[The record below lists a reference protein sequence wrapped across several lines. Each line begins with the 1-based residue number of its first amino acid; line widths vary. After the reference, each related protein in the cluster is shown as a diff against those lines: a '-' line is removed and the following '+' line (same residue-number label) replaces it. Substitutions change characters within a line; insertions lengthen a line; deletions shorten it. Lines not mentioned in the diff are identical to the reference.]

1 MAKQVEK
8 TYGNALFELAL
19 EQNQIDILF
28 NDVNEVI
35 SILQEN
41 MDFIKLLS
49 HPRVSKEDKIK
60 LVEEAFKGKISDDI
74 TGLIVMIVKKDH
86 SRQLID
92 TLKAFIKMVKDYKNI
107 GEATVTSAIELSED
121 KKKAILSKLIETTK
135 YSSLE
140 ISYFV
145 DKSIMGGLIIRI
157 EDRVVDSSI
166 KTKLNMLS
174 KSLKM
179 A

>member
-1 MAKQVEK
+1 MAKQVDT

-19 EQNQIDILF
+19 EQNQIDLIFHDAKEVVNIL
-28 NDVNEVI
+28 
-35 SILQEN
+35 LEN
-41 MDFIKLLS
+41 ADFVKLLA
-49 HPRVSKEDKIK
+49 HPRVSKEEKIS
-60 LVEEAFKGKISDDI
+60 LVEKAFKGNISDDI

-86 SRQLID
+86 SSQVVEVFN
-92 TLKAFIKMVKDYKNI
+92 AFIKMVKNYKNI
-107 GEATVTSAIELSED
+107 GEATVTSAVDLSED

-140 ISYFV
+140 ISYNV
-145 DKSIMGGLIIRI
+145 DKSIIGGLIIRI

-166 KTKLNMLS
+166 KTKLNTLS